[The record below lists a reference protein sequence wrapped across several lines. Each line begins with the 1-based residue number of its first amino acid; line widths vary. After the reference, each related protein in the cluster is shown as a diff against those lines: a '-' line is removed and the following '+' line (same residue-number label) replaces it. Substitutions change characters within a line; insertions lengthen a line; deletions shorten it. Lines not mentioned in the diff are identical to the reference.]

1 MFVSPYQSNE
11 LGPLKTQRTICF
23 PFGKSVGVKIS
34 ALKNDKIKLYFA
46 SILDM
51 YESNKDHYQIWNFQ
65 RAPPSNDASS
75 NERSQPR
82 PDFKMS
88 TRGPLL
94 KAYHI
99 SL

>member
-46 SILDM
+46 SILDI
-51 YESNKDHYQIWNFQ
+51 YESNKDRYQILKFSKSALFKQ
-65 RAPPSNDASS
+65 R
-75 NERSQPR
+75 
-82 PDFKMS
+82 F
-88 TRGPLL
+88 L
-94 KAYHI
+94 K
-99 SL
+99 